1 MAALTASRTD
11 NFLQAFL
18 QDRTPSSSPDGGP
31 HPLSFLTPGCG
42 QTRQLGCSSG
52 PEGPHFPFEEAVSST
67 STMFQLWS
75 NEVAHGPGL
84 SAHQMT
90 FSVPKVQFPG
100 HVQTGLGTYGQHH
113 HRHHE
118 LPLTPPAEPPAS
130 YSFELSPVKLLSS
143 QAQSSSS
150 CYTQPSNM
158 GQNFPP
164 SFLQNSSGR
173 HHLPGVPMEEGQQ
186 WWSLPQTT
194 ASPSS
199 HPFSLGRQVVLSHQP
214 QIAAILQGSSKGL
227 LGSTRRCR
235 RCKCPNCQASSGNLE
250 QGRKRIHICHIP
262 ECGKVYKKTSHL
274 KAHLRWHAGERPF
287 VCNWLFCGKTFTRSD
302 ELQRHLRT
310 HTGEKRFGCPQCGKR
325 FMRSDHLA
333 KHVKTHQSRRARGSQ
348 HTLEPH
354 GGNKSL
360 LSNIKKE

>member
-1 MAALTASRTD
+1 MECVLPPGYLAMSH
-11 NFLQAFL
+11 L

-100 HVQTGLGTYGQHH
+100 HV
-113 HRHHE
+113 
-118 LPLTPPAEPPAS
+118 
-130 YSFELSPVKLLSS
+130 
-143 QAQSSSS
+143 
-150 CYTQPSNM
+150 
-158 GQNFPP
+158 
-164 SFLQNSSGR
+164 
-173 HHLPGVPMEEGQQ
+173 
-186 WWSLPQTT
+186 
-194 ASPSS
+194 
-199 HPFSLGRQVVLSHQP
+199 VLSHQP

-262 ECGKVYKKTSHL
+262 ECGK
-274 KAHLRWHAGERPF
+274 
-287 VCNWLFCGKTFTRSD
+287 
-302 ELQRHLRT
+302 
-310 HTGEKRFGCPQCGKR
+310 
-325 FMRSDHLA
+325 
-333 KHVKTHQSRRARGSQ
+333 
-348 HTLEPH
+348 
-354 GGNKSL
+354 
-360 LSNIKKE
+360 